1 MTVISP
7 PKSVYPARRQ
17 RRPMS
22 RRRFLLKAAATGLA
36 LPFFGRFP
44 ALGAG
49 RSALPAVDRAA
60 PSVTET
66 ATFAMG

>member
-1 MTVISP
+1 MTVISL
-7 PKSVYPARRQ
+7 PKPVCPVRRQ
-17 RRPMS
+17 QRPIS
-22 RRRFLLKAAATGLA
+22 RRRFLLKVAAGLA
-36 LPFFGRFP
+36 LPFFGRSP

-49 RSALPAVDRAA
+49 RAALPAVDRAA